1 MLKIVK
7 DRLPFDTASK
17 HPVSAEKH
25 GFVWTK
31 VVQSF
36 KYAKIVKTV
45 IDEFLH
51 ISHELAHAKDEEG
64 RPGILIFNTQRL
76 NLSISIL
83 SLWIL

>member
-1 MLKIVK
+1 VLKIVR
-7 DRLPFDTASK
+7 DRLPFDTATK
-17 HPVSAEKH
+17 HPLSAEKH

-64 RPGILIFNTQRL
+64 RPGTTCILKKLLYWNR
-76 NLSISIL
+76 
-83 SLWIL
+83 